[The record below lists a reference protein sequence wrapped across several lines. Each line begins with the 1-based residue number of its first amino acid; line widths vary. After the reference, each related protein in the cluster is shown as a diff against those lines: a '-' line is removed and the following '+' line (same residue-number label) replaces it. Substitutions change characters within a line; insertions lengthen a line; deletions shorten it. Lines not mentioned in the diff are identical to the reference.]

1 MVLPHIPP
9 AFPPPPPPRPPRYG
23 DPKLCKE
30 ASDVAFAA
38 RFQAECA
45 LSFLGAAMQLLAGL
59 AQVGGGGGRET
70 GGGRRAGRGGAAE
83 WSGTA

>member
-1 MVLPHIPP
+1 M
-9 AFPPPPPPRPPRYG
+9 
-23 DPKLCKE
+23 
-30 ASDVAFAA
+30 AFAA